1 MRSVLFRKVF
11 IAYII
16 ITSLLLVSLEI
27 YLSNTIKNNYIRNL
41 KDGLI
46 VQANLMADQMPF
58 PPPHNLDDFCKRF
71 KGKTGARITIVDSA
85 GTVLGDSDE
94 PSNMME
100 NHSNRPEIRDADIN
114 GVGSSIR
121 LSKTVKKELFY
132 LALAVGSDTDRKFLR
147 LSVPLH
153 NVNAEV
159 DRIRKKIIFASFAV
173 SLVVFAFALLQ
184 TRKLI
189 KSIGEISAFS
199 REVAAG
205 NFGKRLFL
213 KERDELRELGE
224 SIGTMAG
231 ELRARLEQSEAERQ
245 KIEAIVR
252 NMLDGLILADTNGR
266 ILLVNSALTNLFG
279 IGSDI
284 EGKTLIE
291 ALRNNELADIVARVA
306 ANKEQISGEI
316 DVTYPKELCL
326 MVRAAPFY
334 SRSTQGETPG
344 VVLTF
349 HDITR
354 LKKLEEVRKDFV
366 ANVTHEIKT
375 PITAIKGFAETL
387 IEGAL
392 DDKDNAL
399 KFLETIKN
407 NSERLNSLVNDLL
420 VLSRI
425 ELGDIA
431 IDKTDVN
438 IEEVVDS
445 VIATLSEKAGSKG
458 LHLKKQLSSDVT
470 DINADRDRLIQI
482 LINLVDNGIKFT
494 EKGRVTVE
502 VQGKKMKN
510 EDGEEKDFV
519 EIAVEDTGAGIP
531 RKHLSRLGERFY
543 RVDRARSRELGG
555 TGLGLAIVKHLVKA
569 HGWEMKIESTEGQG
583 TTVRLMCP
591 VI

>member
-1 MRSVLFRKVF
+1 MKSVLFRKVF
-11 IAYII
+11 VAYIV
-16 ITSLLLVSLEI
+16 ITSLLLVSLEL
-27 YLSNTIKNNYIRNL
+27 YLSSTIKNNYIRNL
-41 KDGLI
+41 KDSLI
-46 VQANLMADQMPF
+46 IQARLIADQVPSS
-58 PPPHNLDDFCKRF
+58 PANSLDDICKRF
-71 KGKTGARITIVDSA
+71 KEETGARITIIDSS
-85 GTVLGDSDE
+85 GKVLGDSDE
-94 PSNMME
+94 PSDMME
-100 NHSNRPEIRDADIN
+100 NHSNRPEIRDADISD
-114 GVGSSIR
+114 VGSSIR
-121 LSKTVKKELFY
+121 FSKTVKKELLY
-132 LALAVGSDTDRKFLR
+132 LAIAIGKDTSRKFLR

-153 NVNAEV
+153 NVETAV

-173 SLVVFAFALLQ
+173 SLVVFAFALFQ
-184 TRKLI
+184 TRKLTR
-189 KSIGEISAFS
+189 SIGEISAFS

-224 SIGTMAG
+224 SIGAMAG

-252 NMLDGLILADTNGR
+252 NMSDGLILADTKGR

-284 EGKTLIE
+284 EGKTLTE
-291 ALRNNELADIVARVA
+291 ALRNNELADLAARVA
-306 ANKEQISGEI
+306 GNRERISGEI
-316 DVTYPKELCL
+316 DVTYPKELCF

-334 SRSTQGETPG
+334 SRSAQGETLG

-445 VIATLSEKAGSKG
+445 VIATLSEKASSKG
-458 LHLKKQLSSDVT
+458 LYLKKELSADVT
-470 DINADRDRLIQI
+470 DIRADRDRLIQI

-494 EKGRVTVE
+494 EKGGVTVA
-502 VQGKKMKN
+502 VQGKKIKN
-510 EDGEEKDFV
+510 ETGEEKDIV

-583 TTVRLMCP
+583 TTVRLICP
-591 VI
+591 A

>member
-1 MRSVLFRKVF
+1 MKSVLFRKVF
-11 IAYII
+11 VAYIA
-16 ITSLLLVSLEI
+16 ITSLLLVSLEL
-27 YLSNTIKNNYIRNL
+27 YLSNAIKNNYIRNL
-41 KDGLI
+41 KDSLI
-46 VQANLMADQMPF
+46 VQAHLIADQIPSS
-58 PPPHNLDDFCKRF
+58 PANSLDDFCKRF
-71 KGKTGARITIVDSA
+71 KEKTGARITIIDSS
-85 GTVLGDSDE
+85 GKVLGDSDE
-94 PSNMME
+94 PSDIME
-100 NHSNRPEIRDADIN
+100 NHSNRPEIRDADLN
-114 GVGSSIR
+114 SVGSSIR

-132 LALAVGSDTDRKFLR
+132 LAIAIGPDAERKFLR
-147 LSVPLH
+147 LSVPLTD
-153 NVNAEV
+153 VNTAV
-159 DRIRKKIIFASFAV
+159 DRIRKKIIFASLAV

-189 KSIGEISAFS
+189 RSIGEISAFS

-213 KERDELRELGE
+213 KARDELRELGE

-252 NMLDGLILADTNGR
+252 NMLDGLILADTKGR

-284 EGKTLIE
+284 EGKTLTE
-291 ALRNNELADIVARVA
+291 ALRNNELADLAARVA
-306 ANKEQISGEI
+306 DNRERISGEI
-316 DVTYPKELCL
+316 DITYPKELCL

-334 SRSTQGETPG
+334 SRSAQGETLG

-425 ELGDIA
+425 ELGDIE
-431 IDKTDVN
+431 IDKRNVN

-445 VIATLSEKAGSKG
+445 VVATLSEKAGSKG
-458 LHLKKQLSSDVT
+458 LYLKKQLSSG
-470 DINADRDRLIQI
+470 IAEIQADRDRLIQI

-494 EKGRVTVE
+494 ERGGVTVE
-502 VQGKKMKN
+502 VQGKKMKT
-510 EDGEEKDFV
+510 EDGEEKDFA

-531 RKHLSRLGERFY
+531 RKHISRLGERFY

-569 HGWEMKIESTEGQG
+569 HGWEMKIESSEGQG
-583 TTVRLMCP
+583 TTVRLICP
-591 VI
+591 VG

>member
-1 MRSVLFRKVF
+1 MKSVLFRKVL

-16 ITSLLLVSLEI
+16 ITSLLLVSLEL
-27 YLSNTIKNNYIRNL
+27 YLSSTIKNNYIRNL

-46 VQANLMADQMPF
+46 VQARLIADQIPSS
-58 PPPHNLDDFCKRF
+58 PANNLDDFCKRF
-71 KGKTGARITIVDSA
+71 KGETGARITIVDNS
-85 GTVLGDSDE
+85 GKVLGDSDE
-94 PSNMME
+94 PSYMME
-100 NHSNRPEIRDADIN
+100 NHSDRPEIKDADISD
-114 GVGSSIR
+114 VGSSIR
-121 LSKTVKKELFY
+121 FSKTVRKELLY
-132 LALAVGSDTDRKFLR
+132 LAIAVGKDAGKRFLR

-153 NVNAEV
+153 NVEAAV
-159 DRIRKKIIFASFAV
+159 DRIRKKIIVASFAV

-184 TRKLI
+184 TRKLTR
-189 KSIGEISAFS
+189 SIGEISAFS

-224 SIGTMAG
+224 SIGTMAR
-231 ELRARLEQSEAERQ
+231 ELRTRLEQSEAERQ

-252 NMLDGLILADTNGR
+252 NMSDGLILADTKGR

-279 IGSDI
+279 IGSNI
-284 EGKTLIE
+284 EGKTLTE
-291 ALRNNELADIVARVA
+291 ALRNTELADLAARVA
-306 ANKEQISGEI
+306 GNRERISGEI
-316 DVTYPKELCL
+316 DVTYPKELSL

-334 SRSTQGETPG
+334 SRSAQGETLG

-431 IDKTDVN
+431 IDKRDVN

-445 VIATLSEKAGSKG
+445 VLTTLSEKAGNKG
-458 LHLKKQLSSDVT
+458 LYLKKEMSSGVT
-470 DINADRDRLIQI
+470 EIQADRDRLIQI

-494 EKGRVTVE
+494 ERGGVKVE
-502 VQGKKMKN
+502 VQGRKIKN
-510 EDGEEKDFV
+510 ETGEEKDFV
-519 EIAVEDTGAGIP
+519 EITVEDTGAGIP

-583 TTVRLMCP
+583 TAVRLICP
-591 VI
+591 VA